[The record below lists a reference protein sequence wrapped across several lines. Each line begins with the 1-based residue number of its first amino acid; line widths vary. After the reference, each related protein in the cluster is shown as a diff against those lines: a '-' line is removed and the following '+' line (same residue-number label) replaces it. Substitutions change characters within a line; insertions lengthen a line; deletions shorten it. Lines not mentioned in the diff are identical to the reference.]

1 MGNKAISGLGR
12 QHTRSQGTEGAPNSV
27 VSTKFRVGLTSG
39 GGTTMVGGA
48 STKY

>member
-27 VSTKFRVGLTSG
+27 VSTKFRVRLTSEGRDNHG
-39 GGTTMVGGA
+39 GWGFN
-48 STKY
+48 